1 MLLYD
6 PRFNRK
12 IKTDNPAIVL
22 ANEVVKTRFV
32 NPDENF
38 WDRIKQLANYCD
50 FDMNED
56 AKKKLVKKNLV
67 RSQTSKIKKT

>member
-12 IKTDNPAIVL
+12 IKTDNPAIIL
-22 ANEVVKTRFV
+22 ANKVVKNRFID
-32 NPDENF
+32 PDETF

-50 FDMNED
+50 FDISEN
-56 AKKKLVKKNLV
+56 AKKNLV
-67 RSQTSKIKKT
+67 RAKTPKIKKT